1 MKNLKFKTKR
11 YLPLVAAVV
20 MALVFAF
27 SSSANALQLWI
38 EDLDNHVSVIV
49 DDNGV
54 GDTRPALGVVSWSGL
69 VGNFDT
75 VVSTGVSKPMMG
87 SATSPA
93 MDLNTVEVT
102 STKAGNIRIRITDTD
117 FGPVGSGATIEFI
130 SMIHGNY
137 APLNASGIVA
147 FDAYY
152 DADNDPY
159 GIGSNPTAPVSVA
172 SLGPYTLGGFGEV
185 VTNNGPNPGAPFS
198 LTLDLYVRHGSGN
211 MTTSMNSNTAAT
223 PEPGTI
229 LLLGMGLLGL
239 GVIGRKKIKMK
250 DKEEA

>member
-1 MKNLKFKTKR
+1 VKNLKFKTKR
-11 YLPLVAAVV
+11 YLPLVVAVV

-38 EDLDNHVSVIV
+38 ESLGPVTGSAVVNDTD
-49 DDNGV
+49 
-54 GDTRPALGVVSWSGL
+54 GDGVVTFMGMI
-69 VGNFDT
+69 GNFQT
-75 VVSTGVSKPMMG
+75 VVSTGVSKPAIG
-87 SATSPA
+87 STTRPV

-102 STKAGNIRIRITDTD
+102 SVGAFAGTLRIRVTDTD
-117 FGPVGSGATIEFI
+117 FGPVGSGSNVEFV

-137 APLNASGIVA
+137 APPIATGNIK
-147 FDAYY
+147 FDVYY

-159 GIGSNPTAPVSVA
+159 GISSTPSTAPVKVA
-172 SLGPYTLGGFGEV
+172 SLGPYLSAGFGDTDV
-185 VTNNGPNPGAPFS
+185 KTVTNPGAPFS
-198 LTLDLYVRHGSGN
+198 LTLDLYVHHDKGG
-211 MTTSMNSNTAAT
+211 MTTSMDTNTSTT

-239 GVIGRKKIKMK
+239 GVIGRKKISVK